1 MFCFS
6 VQNKR
11 STDDTMT
18 RGPYNANKHSSFVEL
33 ILVVDNKVYHAHNE
47 NMKKVHKYCKDIAN
61 IVNAVSL
68 WALND

>member
-1 MFCFS
+1 
-6 VQNKR
+6 
-11 STDDTMT
+11 MT

-61 IVNAVSL
+61 IVNAVSV
-68 WALND
+68 WALTD